1 MKANELRIGN
11 WLNHDGIF
19 RQVSSLHSDNT
30 LRFKDGESS
39 IGCFKAT
46 RSAINPI
53 PLTEEILLKCGFDKR
68 EDGDFNLFNASE
80 VDVVIN
86 KDLGFWKCDGICFSV
101 NALNYLHQLQNLYF
115 ALTNEELNI
124 EL

>member
-30 LRFKDGESS
+30 LRFKDGNSS

-46 RSAINPI
+46 LSNIKPI
-53 PLTEEILLKCGFDKR
+53 PLTEEILLKCGYEINFL
-68 EDGDFNLFNASE
+68 DFNHFYKLHNLYLDSNFQPIDTFITYE
-80 VDVVIN
+80 I
-86 KDLGFWKCDGICFSV
+86 K
-101 NALNYLHQLQNLYF
+101 YLHQLQNLYF
-115 ALTNEELNI
+115 ALTNQELNI